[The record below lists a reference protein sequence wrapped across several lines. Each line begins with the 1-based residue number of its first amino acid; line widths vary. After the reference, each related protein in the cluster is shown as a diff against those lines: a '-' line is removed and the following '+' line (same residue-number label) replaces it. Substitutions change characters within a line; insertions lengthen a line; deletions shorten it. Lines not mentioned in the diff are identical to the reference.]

1 MTDSVNTT
9 KERKRMPELMVEL
22 ATSMDDLRESQSLR
36 YMVFAEE
43 MGAELHS
50 DDEKLDSDHYDA
62 YCHHLLVRVKET
74 GRVVGST
81 RILTDENAKL
91 AGSYYSE
98 NEFDMAGLLPLN
110 GKAIEIGRTC
120 IHPDF
125 RNGITINTLW
135 MGLAAFMDQHKVDYM
150 FGCASI
156 GLQDGGDTAR
166 RIMQR
171 IRDKHL
177 APSRYHVEPH
187 HLLSGA
193 PDSCDSEE
201 RVKLPPLLNAYL
213 RLGAWVAG
221 EACIDEDFNVAD
233 VFILLDVTNLA
244 SRYRRHFVEGHTEKT
259 EQTFFDAPIAAFGF
273 A

>member
-1 MTDSVNTT
+1 MTDTENQAGA
-9 KERKRMPELMVEL
+9 RKRMPELTVEL
-22 ATSMDDLRESQSLR
+22 ASCMDDVRESQSLR

-43 MGAELHS
+43 MGAQLYA
-50 DDEKLDSDHYDA
+50 DDENLDSDHYDA

-81 RILTDENAKL
+81 RILLDENAKL
-91 AGSYYSE
+91 AGGYYSE
-98 NEFDMAGLLPLN
+98 NEFDMTGLLPLN

-120 IHPDF
+120 IHPEF

-135 MGLAAFMDQHKVDYM
+135 MGLAAFMERHKVDYM

-156 GLQDGGDTAR
+156 GLEDGGDFAR
-166 RIMQR
+166 KIMQR

-177 APSRYHVEPH
+177 APSRYHVVPH

-193 PDSCDSEE
+193 PENSDQAG

-233 VFILLDVTNLA
+233 VFILLDVENLS
-244 SRYRRHFVEGHTEKT
+244 SRYRRHFVDGHAERT
-259 EQTFFDAPIAAFGF
+259 EQSFFDAPIAALGF